1 MALSF
6 TDSRRFTLRMFLFG
20 LLYRLFREST
30 AFLML
35 PVFQCPISRWKSI
48 FPQLTIIVVWTC
60 RAALGIS
67 ISALPITGS
76 SSLSAFNFTIVL
88 FTKISDVFSANRRIG
103 FYSLCVCARSTV
115 WSCFDV
121 NAIYLN
127 GAGFL

>member
-1 MALSF
+1 
-6 TDSRRFTLRMFLFG
+6 
-20 LLYRLFREST
+20 
-30 AFLML
+30 ML

-103 FYSLCVCARSTV
+103 FYSLF
-115 WSCFDV
+115 CFDV